1 MSVGENVKYKQ
12 GMSLSTEQSD
22 RAGAAFGPVTRGVI
36 RYVDGIRS
44 TSGAGQKPLRSVL
57 SSGTTGMPVR
67 FERRT
72 RLFMA
77 TETVPEPEAVAV
89 DVPEDAEE
97 ENGKRSFLKLAGIAG
112 AGVAA
117 SMLLPSKAEAL
128 VFGSTPAS
136 NVVGL
141 KNASNARIDPATEGG
156 NLAGI
161 KTNTDPLVTA
171 AGGGYV
177 RQDST
182 GTIAKETGGNL
193 ADIKTNTDV
202 FAASAGGGYVRQD
215 STGTIAKESGG
226 NLDAIKANTDKFTFD
241 GSGNLLTAGGA
252 AASAVEINDTTGTP
266 INPAQDESL
275 VLLRRMVKLME
286 SQATVDNANRQRV
299 SIDAGTLPT
308 VSAVTAITNALPAGA
323 NVIGGVTNVAT
334 LAGQNQQMYQ
344 DVARNTYANGL
355 RQNLIFS

>member
-77 TETVPEPEAVAV
+77 TETVPEPEAVSV

-161 KTNTDPLVTA
+161 KTNTDPLVTREVPRRA
-171 AGGGYV
+171 
-177 RQDST
+177 RSKST
-182 GTIAKETGGNL
+182 T
-193 ADIKTNTDV
+193 
-202 FAASAGGGYVRQD
+202 
-215 STGTIAKESGG
+215 
-226 NLDAIKANTDKFTFD
+226 
-241 GSGNLLTAGGA
+241 
-252 AASAVEINDTTGTP
+252 
-266 INPAQDESL
+266 
-275 VLLRRMVKLME
+275 RRE
-286 SQATVDNANRQRV
+286 RRSIRHRTRV
-299 SIDAGTLPT
+299 SCFCAAW
-308 VSAVTAITNALPAGA
+308 S
-323 NVIGGVTNVAT
+323 
-334 LAGQNQQMYQ
+334 
-344 DVARNTYANGL
+344 
-355 RQNLIFS
+355 NLWNRRRRWTTRTGRGCRSMPERCRPSVP